1 MYKVLIKN
9 YIANLSPIQVKQFAL
24 SKNVELTEE
33 EANYFTSFVKKN
45 WEILLYQDSS
55 YLFEEVKSIPSGFA
69 GAAPLF
75 GRTQS
80 VLQHLGQLVAFRFG
94 DEQLPYSG

>member
-55 YLFEEVKSIPSGFA
+55 YLFEEVKKHVRSDVYEKA
-69 GAAPLF
+69 LYEYQQAKQKY
-75 GRTQS
+75 QS
-80 VLQHLGQLVAFRFG
+80 FL
-94 DEQLPYSG
+94 